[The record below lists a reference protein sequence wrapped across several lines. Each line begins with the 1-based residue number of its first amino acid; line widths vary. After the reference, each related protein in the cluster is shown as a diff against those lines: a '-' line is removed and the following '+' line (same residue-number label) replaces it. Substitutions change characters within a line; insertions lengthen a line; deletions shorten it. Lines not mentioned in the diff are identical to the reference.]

1 VTLAEWMAANGW
13 TNARLADV
21 CAVTEEAVRQW
32 RHGRHRPSKRAVRII
47 VKLTENQVTEK
58 DFKPNGKLG

>member
-1 VTLAEWMAANGW
+1 MAINGW

-32 RHGRHRPSKRAVRII
+32 RHGRHRPSKRVVKIITTLSDDKVTAV
-47 VKLTENQVTEK
+47 
-58 DFKPNGKLG
+58 DFKPNGKGKGDGNA